1 MDDVY
6 AALKVVADGSSQ
18 LVTWALA
25 LAAASVAAIVGSGY
39 LQPSKAW
46 RGIYLLFLPAWLFVG
61 ISVYFG
67 NLLARRYMA
76 AVLVR
81 KENLPAIAQAMNT
94 DFGKQ
99 QLMLSIAL
107 AFFAVWLICFLLWW
121 IYEQRHD

>member
-39 LQPSKAW
+39 LRPSKAW
-46 RGIYLLFLPAWLFVG
+46 RRIYLLFLPAWLFVG

-67 NLLARRYMA
+67 QPSRS
-76 AVLVR
+76 
-81 KENLPAIAQAMNT
+81 AIHGGCIGAK
-94 DFGKQ
+94 GKP
-99 QLMLSIAL
+99 SGHRPGNE
-107 AFFAVWLICFLLWW
+107 
-121 IYEQRHD
+121 Y